1 MIMIDYDK
9 LKPWTKE
16 RVINILKSQGYFD
29 VSMKWRY
36 RDLQRIA
43 NSMVKERTIKRSR
56 RVGDS
61 IRFMRI
67 END

>member
-1 MIMIDYDK
+1 MIDCDK

-16 RVINILKSQGYFD
+16 RVINILKLQGYFD

-43 NSMVKERTIKRSR
+43 NIMVKERIIKRSR
-56 RVGDS
+56 RVGDF

>member
-1 MIMIDYDK
+1 MSDYDK

-16 RVINILKSQGYFD
+16 RVINILKLQGYFD

-36 RDLQRIA
+36 RDLQDIA

-67 END
+67 IND